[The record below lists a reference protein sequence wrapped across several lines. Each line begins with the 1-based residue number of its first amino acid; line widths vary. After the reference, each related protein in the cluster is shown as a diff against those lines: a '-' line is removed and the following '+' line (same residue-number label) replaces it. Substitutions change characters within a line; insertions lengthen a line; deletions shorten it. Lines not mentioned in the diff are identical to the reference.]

1 MEKICYRC
9 NVKKSNNDFFK
20 RKSSKD
26 GLLNHCIECDRVY
39 KKEYR
44 KKNPDKTKKEYNN
57 YISKPE
63 NKERESLR
71 LKEYYKK
78 NKNRI
83 SERNKKK
90 RQTDPL
96 YKLKHNSRAMI
107 RDSFRYKGYKK
118 NSKTATIL
126 GCTFEQ
132 LKTHLEG
139 EFKDWMNWDNHGLY
153 NGELNYG
160 WDIDHIIPLA
170 TAKNEGE
177 LIKLNHYTNLQPLC
191 SKINRDIKR
200 GRI

>member
-1 MEKICYRC
+1 M
-9 NVKKSNNDFFK
+9 FT
-20 RKSSKD
+20 
-26 GLLNHCIECDRVY
+26 L
-39 KKEYR
+39 
-44 KKNPDKTKKEYNN
+44 
-57 YISKPE
+57 
-63 NKERESLR
+63 
-71 LKEYYKK
+71 
-78 NKNRI
+78 
-83 SERNKKK
+83 
-90 RQTDPL
+90 
-96 YKLKHNSRAMI
+96 I